1 MSNIVLT
8 FVESKTNPNTMSKQ
22 LNCQDLMDFLR
33 GLQSEGYELSE
44 IDVNYRNN
52 HNSDVKKVTRLEE
65 DLYDKWTNSKLTSIM
80 FLTKS

>member
-1 MSNIVLT
+1 
-8 FVESKTNPNTMSKQ
+8 
-22 LNCQDLMDFLR
+22 MDFLK

-65 DLYDKWTNSKLTSIM
+65 DLYDEKTNSKLTSIM

>member
-1 MSNIVLT
+1 MA
-8 FVESKTNPNTMSKQ
+8 KRK
-22 LNCQDLMDFLR
+22 LNCQDIMDFLK

-52 HNSDVKKVTRLEE
+52 HDSDVKKITRLEE
-65 DLYDKWTNSKLTSIM
+65 DLYDEKTNSKLTSII

>member
-1 MSNIVLT
+1 
-8 FVESKTNPNTMSKQ
+8 
-22 LNCQDLMDFLR
+22 MDFLK

-52 HNSDVKKVTRLEE
+52 HDSDVKKITRIEE